1 MSSLHEEQKLPMN
14 YKGEIA
20 AVAKLVMRRALRF
33 SRSWGITDVFSL
45 LIVQKPKGRGKG

>member
-1 MSSLHEEQKLPMN
+1 MHEEQKLSMN

-33 SRSWGITDVFSL
+33 SRSWGIADVFSL
-45 LIVQKPKGRGKG
+45 IIV